1 MKDKR
6 NPVTKFF
13 VKPKPRPSRKKRLLV
28 GSALALGAMGI
39 AGAIEKGRDAR

>member
-13 VKPKPRPSRKKRLLV
+13 VKPKPRPSRKKRVLV
-28 GSALALGAMGI
+28 GTALALGVLGI
-39 AGAIEKGRDAR
+39 AGQIEKGRDAQ